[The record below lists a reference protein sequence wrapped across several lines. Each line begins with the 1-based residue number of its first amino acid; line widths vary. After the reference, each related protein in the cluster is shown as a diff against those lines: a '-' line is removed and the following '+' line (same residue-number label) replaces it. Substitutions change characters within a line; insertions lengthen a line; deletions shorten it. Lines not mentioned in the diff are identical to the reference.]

1 VERLNQEIVA
11 ALNSP
16 DVKQKLNALGA
27 EPYPSTPEQTR
38 ARMQSEIIRW
48 KAVIERAKIPRN

>member
-1 VERLNQEIVA
+1 VERLNREIVA
-11 ALNSP
+11 ALGSP

-38 ARMQSEIIRW
+38 ARMKSEISRW
-48 KAVIERAKIPRN
+48 KEVIERANIPRK